1 MVEGRLEMCVDGVW
15 SIALITQYR
24 IPIQIATVACR
35 QLGFSAK
42 GFSHLLSYF
51 LSCILTACY
60 IQPAEYYYFHHLE
73 MEMVLLC
80 TQKLIV
86 MEMKNQCL
94 IVGCHS
100 GFHISVVFHNLDMYI
115 LYPFDAQMVRIE
127 LLTACMYNST
137 CMVSQTALMDQL
149 G

>member
-15 SIALITQYR
+15 GVALISHR
-24 IPIQIATVACR
+24 ISIQTANVACR

-42 GFSHLLSYF
+42 GFIYCHFFYPV
-51 LSCILTACY
+51 TACY
-60 IQPAEYYYFHHLE
+60 IQPAEYYHFHHSE

-94 IVGCHS
+94 TVGCLS
-100 GFHISVVFHNLDMYI
+100 SFHISFVFHNLDMYI
-115 LYPFDAQMVRIE
+115 LYPFGAQMVRIE
-127 LLTACMYNST
+127 L
-137 CMVSQTALMDQL
+137 
-149 G
+149 

>member
-15 SIALITQYR
+15 GIAIVFLSRISIQTAN
-24 IPIQIATVACR
+24 VACR

-42 GFSHLLSYF
+42 GFIYCHNFYPV
-51 LSCILTACY
+51 TACY
-60 IQPAEYYYFHHLE
+60 IQPAEYYHFHHLE
-73 MEMVLLC
+73 MEMVPLC

-94 IVGCHS
+94 IVGCLS
-100 GFHISVVFHNLDMYI
+100 SFHISFVFHNLDIYI

-127 LLTACMYNST
+127 L
-137 CMVSQTALMDQL
+137 QL
-149 G
+149 HVCIILHAWYHRLH